1 MVGYMAL
8 TPRPAQ
14 RSLERMARTTTDR
27 DVVIV
32 LFDGVQPIDVVGPH
46 EVFAGANEVLDAEGR
61 SDPRYRLSL
70 VAAGA
75 GPVTSESG
83 LQLVATR
90 SIDATPVRRIDTL
103 LLPGGSGVR
112 VASEDDRLTAWIAKA
127 SAAARRTVTVCSGT
141 FLAGAA
147 GLLDGRTC
155 TTHWARADALAAQ
168 HPTAIVDPDPIY
180 VRDGELWSSAGV
192 TAGIDLA
199 LALVEHDLG
208 GDVAQT
214 VARWLVV
221 FLRRPGGQSQFAVPV
236 WTRPAE
242 REPIQAAQALVHA
255 EPGADLSVP
264 ALAGH
269 VGLST
274 RHFTRLFHQQVGV
287 APGRYVERVRVEAA
301 RRLLETE
308 RAGVAAV
315 AARIGFGT
323 AETMRRAFLRQIGVS
338 PDQYR
343 QRFTV
348 ASAS

>member
-1 MVGYMAL
+1 MMAL
-8 TPRPAQ
+8 TPRPVAAHAGDMT
-14 RSLERMARTTTDR
+14 RASRDR
-27 DVVIV
+27 HVVIV

-46 EVFAGANEVLDAEGR
+46 EVFAGANGVLDADGGN
-61 SDPRYRLSL
+61 DPRYQLTL
-70 VAAGA
+70 AAATA

-83 LQLVATR
+83 LQLVATCAVG
-90 SIDATPVRRIDTL
+90 SIDRRRIDTL

-112 VASEDDRLTAWIAKA
+112 AAADDAELVAWIAGVGA
-127 SAAARRTVTVCSGT
+127 TARRTVTVCSGA

-155 TTHWARADALAAQ
+155 TTHWARADALAAR
-168 HPTAIVDPDPIY
+168 HPGTTVDADPIY
-180 VRDGELWSSAGV
+180 IRDGNLWSSAGV
-192 TAGIDLA
+192 AAGIDLA

-208 GDVAQT
+208 AEVAQV

-242 REPIQAAQALVHA
+242 REPIQAAQAEVHA
-255 EPGADLSVP
+255 DPGADLSVP
-264 ALAGH
+264 VLAAH
-269 VGLST
+269 VGLSA

-287 APGRYVERVRVEAA
+287 APGRYVEKVRVEAA

-308 RAGVAAV
+308 RTGVGTI
-315 AARIGFGT
+315 AARCGFGT
-323 AETMRRAFLRQIGVS
+323 AETMRRAFLRQLGVS

-343 QRFTV
+343 QRFTIV
-348 ASAS
+348 SVS